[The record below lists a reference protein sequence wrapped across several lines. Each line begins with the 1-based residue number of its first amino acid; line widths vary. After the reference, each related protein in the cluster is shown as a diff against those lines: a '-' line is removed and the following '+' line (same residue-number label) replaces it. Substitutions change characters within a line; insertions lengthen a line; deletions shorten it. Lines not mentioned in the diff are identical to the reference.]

1 MSKFKVG
8 DKLEG
13 DSFPQWG
20 VITLIK
26 LLTKGEFAGM
36 WDVKNETG
44 WSGIFS
50 VGELEEMKHV
60 AEKVDTMKFKVGDRV
75 RKNTPSN
82 RMGPKGLTEDTVT
95 GCTDNT
101 VYLKESFWQFPD
113 ELELVETEKVAVV
126 PPHGGPSKYYDFP
139 FSEWVTSNDQM
150 EYFATSKWLQYSL
163 HLKDVFKACC
173 RWGDKEGTS
182 LEYDARKIVYSGL
195 RLLMMIKGKKVVQKY
210 LKELV
215 EDQQFKG

>member
-1 MSKFKVG
+1 MSNSKFKVG
-8 DKLEG
+8 DRGLWNGVEYTVVEG
-13 DSFPQWG
+13 SPEGAAMSWKCVDTCGWNPIDVEG
-20 VITLIK
+20 YTLIGQDK
-26 LLTKGEFAGM
+26 
-36 WDVKNETG
+36 
-44 WSGIFS
+44 
-50 VGELEEMKHV
+50 
-60 AEKVDTMKFKVGDRV
+60 KV
-75 RKNTPSN
+75 
-82 RMGPKGLTEDTVT
+82 
-95 GCTDNT
+95 
-101 VYLKESFWQFPD
+101 
-113 ELELVETEKVAVV
+113 EKVAVV

-150 EYFATSKWLQYSL
+150 EYFATNKWLQYSL

-195 RLLMMIKGKKVVQKY
+195 RLLMMIKGKKVVQEY

>member
-8 DKLEG
+8 DKVT
-13 DSFPQWG
+13 SR
-20 VITLIK
+20 K
-26 LLTKGEFAGM
+26 LGCNRF
-36 WDVKNETG
+36 
-44 WSGIFS
+44 
-50 VGELEEMKHV
+50 GELGVVINADGRGEWYDVEWDSELGKLNLVERDEINLYV
-60 AEKVDTMKFKVGDRV
+60 A
-75 RKNTPSN
+75 
-82 RMGPKGLTEDTVT
+82 
-95 GCTDNT
+95 
-101 VYLKESFWQFPD
+101 
-113 ELELVETEKVAVV
+113 ETEKVAVV

-150 EYFATSKWLQYSL
+150 EYFATNKWSQYSL

-195 RLLMMIKGKKVVQKY
+195 RLLMMIKGKKVVQEY